1 MRNRHTRE
9 QAIAILEELSF
20 NANFWDSEFHGTALP
35 TTEELWDA
43 LLSFERL
50 YQIVET
56 IPKPA
61 YLPSES
67 GLKKTDVGDLYEKI
81 FKKKWIPEMQGNLH
95 LHSFHGAVAQFNA
108 AILKMNYMHDTPAVA
123 RKFGAKLPK
132 KITRRYHRYTFTPP
146 NSKNT
151 VAIEE
156 TNTYP
161 ESVEILHNTLFQT
174 YFASRELLNTEL
186 PADAVESI
194 FAYRNRQTQLISRTG
209 KTCKEAASYF
219 DGLLEKHQ
227 KMIIVSLS
235 LNRCESDPTK
245 DFDQAWL
252 SSQWTKMMQNSRNS
266 RPLSWLLGFMGAIRA
281 TEAKGL
287 YLQVYFLFDAEQADP
302 VGLADAVG
310 SHWRNLTGGRYHR
323 TPISS
328 VKPSKFGSVVEI
340 STKDKVLIDIMHKRV
355 IPSLTK
361 SRLYAVPT
369 FLPPQN
375 KTQLIDLDY
384 NAAKIVKTQEKPNV
398 DGASEATAKTA
409 KSKKAKV
416 DVPIFFRGQ
425 LSSESVVKSKALAKD
440 DDL

>member
-81 FKKKWIPEMQGNLH
+81 FKKKWIPEMHGNLH
-95 LHSFHGAVAQFNA
+95 LHNFHGAVAQFHN
-108 AILKMNYMHDTPAVA
+108 AILKMNYMYHAPAIA
-123 RKFGAKLPK
+123 KNLGIKRHAISLTRKHHL
-132 KITRRYHRYTFTPP
+132 YTFTPP
-146 NSKNT
+146 NSKNIEAT
-151 VAIEE
+151 EE

-209 KTCKEAASYF
+209 KTCKEAVSYF

-281 TEAKGL
+281 TETKGL

-310 SHWRNLTGGRYHR
+310 SHWRNLTGGLYHR

-328 VKPSKFGSVVEI
+328 VKPSKFGAVAEI
-340 STKDKVLIDIMHKRV
+340 SSKDKVLIDIIHKRV

-375 KTQLIDLDY
+375 KTRLVDLDY
-384 NAAKIVKTQEKPNV
+384 NAAIVVPQENTTTKESSKGVAN
-398 DGASEATAKTA
+398 T
-409 KSKKAKV
+409 KKAKV

-440 DDL
+440 EDL